1 MPMITLKC
9 PKCEKEFND
18 YCGENTVLSSEGEFV
33 DYDRFYMCPFCST
46 DFNIQTGEIW
56 NGS

>member
-1 MPMITLKC
+1 MITLKC

-18 YCGENTVLSSEGEFV
+18 YCGENAILSSEGEFV
-33 DYDRFYMCPFCST
+33 DYDRFYTCPFCST